1 MTNVQYLLACLQYD
15 PVNFEQMNLPGSA
28 FGDGGACLL
37 ATSLNKDYSGLQLVY
52 GVVMLLLVISLVVL
66 LYTLQD
72 RTKKNRILQ
81 NGEQIRSDIFTKI
94 THEFRTPLTIILG
107 LSKQLREQ
115 KDLSGNNTLTYINAI
130 ERQGRNLSELVNQL
144 LDITKLQMTDDPVEW
159 KTGNLVSFV
168 EMIYESHSIYAREQ
182 GMELQF
188 FCDQTEIETDFAPN
202 HLKKILQNLLS
213 NAVKYSEPGSK
224 INLVLAIHEKDPKK
238 FLLKVIDQGKGI
250 KKEDIPH
257 IFTLFYKSSDSD
269 AQVSSGIGLAL
280 TRQLVDILNG
290 TIEVKSEL
298 RKGSE
303 FTVTLPIH
311 RNETKLY
318 PYWTSGK
325 NSQNQVVKQQSPV
338 SEELFSYKPHNNDPR
353 TTVLLAED
361 NKDVALFTRS
371 IFTAEGYHLIYCHN
385 GEEALKMANE
395 HLPDIV
401 ITDVLMP
408 RMNGLELCKAIKQS
422 PLLSHIPVVII
433 SAKSEMKDYI
443 EGLRYGADAYIRK
456 PFQAEELQVRVE
468 NLLKQRH
475 LLKEKYHRTVVKEEK
490 SEHKDNLDVD
500 FLRHVTDIIYREMKN
515 PDFSSTLLAQELA
528 ISVSQLN
535 KKLNAATGYPA
546 STYILQ
552 VKLTYAKKILASQNK
567 TIGEVAA
574 ECGVYDVNYFSRV
587 FKKQTGVTP
596 TQYKR
601 LIPLETGGEA
611 AQKSFSPNL

>member
-1 MTNVQYLLACLQYD
+1 MTNVQYFLTCLLFN
-15 PVNFEQMNLPGSA
+15 PVLFEQISLPKSSY
-28 FGDGGACLL
+28 GDGGNIMLL
-37 ATSLNKDYSGLQLVY
+37 TASIGRTYTGQQLLY
-52 GVVMLLLVISLVVL
+52 GVVLLLLLITLVILI
-66 LYTLQD
+66 YMLQD
-72 RTKKNRILQ
+72 KSKKIRILQ
-81 NGEQIRSDIFTKI
+81 HGELIRSDIFAKI

-115 KDLSGNNTLTYINAI
+115 KDLSGTNTLTYINAI
-130 ERQGRNLSELVNQL
+130 ERQGRNLAELVNQM
-144 LDITKLQMTDDPVEW
+144 LDITKMQMTDDPVEW
-159 KTGNLVSFV
+159 KTGNVVSFV
-168 EMIYESHSIYAREQ
+168 EMIFENHSIYAREL

-202 HLKKILQNLLS
+202 HLRKILYNLLS

-224 INLVLAIHEKDPKK
+224 INLVLGIFERDPKK
-238 FLLKVIDQGKGI
+238 FFLKVIDQGRGI
-250 KKEDIPH
+250 KNEDLPH
-257 IFTLFYKSSDSD
+257 IFDLFYKSSDSD
-269 AQVSSGIGLAL
+269 AQNSTGIGLSL

-298 RKGSE
+298 GKGSE
-303 FTVTLPIH
+303 FTVTLPIQ
-311 RNETKLY
+311 RNQTKLY
-318 PYWTSGK
+318 PYWTLEK
-325 NSQNQVVKQQSPV
+325 NNANQGMKQQLPNTDSF
-338 SEELFSYKPHNNDPR
+338 FSYKPHINDPR
-353 TTVLLAED
+353 TTILLVED
-361 NKDVALFTRS
+361 NKDVAIFVKS
-371 IFTAEGYHLIYCHN
+371 IFSTEGYHLIYCHN

-395 HLPDIV
+395 RIPDIV

-408 RMNGLELCKAIKQS
+408 RMNGLELCKAMKQS
-422 PLLSHIPVVII
+422 PLLSHIPVIII
-433 SAKSEMKDYI
+433 SAKSDMKDYI
-443 EGLRYGADAYIRK
+443 EGLRSGADAYIRK

-468 NLLKQRH
+468 NLLMQRH

-490 SEHKDNLDVD
+490 SEENENLDVG

-535 KKLNAATGYPA
+535 KKLNAATGFPA

-552 VKLTYAKKILASQNK
+552 VKLNYAKKILASQNK

-574 ECGVYDVNYFSRV
+574 ECGIYDVNYFSRV

-601 LIPLETGGEA
+601 LPST
-611 AQKSFSPNL
+611 

>member
-1 MTNVQYLLACLQYD
+1 MTNVHYLLTCLQYD
-15 PVNFEQMNLPGSA
+15 PVYFEQMNLPGAS
-28 FGDGGACLL
+28 FDDGGACLL
-37 ATSLNKDYSGLQLVY
+37 TTSLGRAYSGQQIIY
-52 GVVMLLLVISLVVL
+52 GVVLLLLVISLLVL
-66 LYTLQD
+66 LYTLRD

-81 NGEQIRSDIFTKI
+81 NGEQIRSDIFAKI

-168 EMIYESHSIYAREQ
+168 EMIFESHSIYAREQ

-213 NAVKYSEPGSK
+213 NAIKYSEPGSK
-224 INLVLAIHEKDPKK
+224 INLVLALHEKDPKK
-238 FLLKVIDQGKGI
+238 FLLKVIDQGRGI

-257 IFTLFYKSSDSD
+257 IFNLFYKCSDSD
-269 AQVSSGIGLAL
+269 TQVSSGIGLAL

-290 TIEVKSEL
+290 TIEVKSEMS
-298 RKGSE
+298 KGSE

-325 NSQNQVVKQQSPV
+325 NSQTQATKQQLPAT
-338 SEELFSYKPHNNDPR
+338 EELFPYKPHDNDPR
-353 TTVLLAED
+353 TTILLAED

-567 TIGEVAA
+567 TIGEVAT